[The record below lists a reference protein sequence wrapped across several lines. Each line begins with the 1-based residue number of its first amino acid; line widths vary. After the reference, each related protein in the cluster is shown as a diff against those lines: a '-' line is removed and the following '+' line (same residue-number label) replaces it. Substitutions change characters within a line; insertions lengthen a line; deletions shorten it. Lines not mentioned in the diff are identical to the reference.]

1 MMKKGNAD
9 IKMVDIKDIG
19 VKYVLLSSGKYLV
32 GDEVIHVDG
41 YYDKKVQIKEDVDV
55 RKITEIS
62 VVVKYIKG
70 EEEMSIDDY
79 ESLKRELLKN
89 RTYNDYD
96 ETYEWKD
103 LESEFE
109 YKKLT
114 TYWKPVYRTVQ
125 EFSEPLKL
133 AEVKEITYDTG
144 NKYIKNIFFNG
155 SSAEDIALYVYN
167 RPEARISIVSTIF
180 KELGFEYEKGISY
193 VRTEGKKV
201 WGNSDHS
208 VIRYVVAFGKYIFN
222 DTWDNKFTPRGT
234 LEDLTKMYNDDYTAI
249 KKIIMTHYNRTFGKI
264 DEKSFDFAKLIDDLN
279 SVKDIV
285 YSIDSKVKTQERQ
298 NKAINKLH
306 KMIEDINNKFN

>member
-1 MMKKGNAD
+1 MKEN

-19 VKYVLLSSGKYLV
+19 VKYVLLSRGKYLV
-32 GDEVIHVDG
+32 GDEAIQVDG
-41 YYDKKVQIKEDVDV
+41 YYDKKVQVNDGDVI
-55 RKITEIS
+55 RKITETQ
-62 VVVKYIKG
+62 VVVKYVKG

-79 ESLKRELLKN
+79 EELETELLKN
-89 RTYNDYD
+89 RNYD
-96 ETYEWKD
+96 ECEEVYVWKD

-114 TYWKPVYRTVQ
+114 TYWKPIYRTIQ

-133 AEVKEITYDTG
+133 ADVKEITYDTG

-155 SSAEDIALYVYN
+155 GSDEDVTLYVYN
-167 RPEARISIVSTIF
+167 RPEARISIVSRIF
-180 KELGFEYEKGISY
+180 KELGFEYEKGVSY
-193 VRTEGKKV
+193 LETEGKKV

-249 KKIIMTHYNRTFGKI
+249 KKNIMTHYNRTFGKI

-298 NKAINKLH
+298 NKAINKLR
-306 KMIEDINNKFN
+306 KMIEDINNKFE